1 MTDSPNDTLTLKDLI
16 DKVHHLV
23 EYDTKNKIIKESE
36 NNYTHILSIEDQVNV
51 KFFKGISNFKYIQ
64 YYDDKEKIK
73 SNYLKEQFEYY
84 SFLFCIFN
92 DLSERFRTADNKY
105 NIIYTYI
112 QDLILKIKHNKVIK
126 ETTNFIMNK
135 TIYHNIK
142 DCILTNDIILFI
154 SIFFNINIFVIDNE
168 RNCII
173 FYTLNKNFNKFKHSI
188 ILVKSEYTDIQ
199 LHKNEKFTYTYYKNV
214 YYNKD
219 INESINGIT
228 NGNSTKNIDPLL
240 NELFINYPKMIIYSQ
255 IITNDLNPS
264 IENNSYLIVKKE
276 DDDDLNIIEC
286 CMNKNKI
293 QNENKQTSK
302 KERKARGRNK
312 TTETEKNTDPTSTVS
327 IMNDLMI
334 MDNGNGD
341 NSLYTEDILK
351 TKNHAEL
358 RQIAKTYKIKLS
370 YVLEN
375 GDRKNKT
382 RNELIQEIIEKCK
395 GQK

>member
-1 MTDSPNDTLTLKDLI
+1 MSDSPNDTLTLENLI

-23 EYDTKNKIIKESE
+23 EYDTKTKIIKDSG
-36 NNYTHILSIEDQVNV
+36 NSYTHILSIEDQVNV

-73 SNYLKEQFEYY
+73 SNYLKEQIEYF

-92 DLSERFRTADNKY
+92 DLSERFKNSENKP
-105 NIIYTYI
+105 NIINTYI

-126 ETTNFIMNK
+126 ETTSFIMNK

-142 DCILTNDIILFI
+142 DSILTNDIIQFI

-173 FYTLNKNFNKFKHSI
+173 FYTLNKNFNRFKHSI
-188 ILVKSEYTDIQ
+188 ILIKSEYVDI
-199 LHKNEKFTYTYYKNV
+199 LKNEKFTYYKNV

-219 INESINGIT
+219 INESVNGIT
-228 NGNSTKNIDPLL
+228 YGNTSKNIDPLL
-240 NELFINYPKMIIYSQ
+240 NELFTNYPKMIIYSQ
-255 IITNDLNPS
+255 IITADLNPDV
-264 IENNSYLIVKKE
+264 ENNSYLIVKKE
-276 DDDDLNIIEC
+276 DDNDLNIIEC
-286 CMNKNKI
+286 CMNKNQI
-293 QNENKQTSK
+293 QIENKQTLK
-302 KERKARGRNK
+302 KERKALK
-312 TTETEKNTDPTSTVS
+312 TKTEPEKNADPTSTVS

-334 MDNGNGD
+334 MNNEGD
-341 NSLYTEDILK
+341 SSVYTQDMLN

-358 RQIAKTYKIKLS
+358 KQIAKTYKIKLS

-375 GDRKNKT
+375 GVRKNKT
-382 RNELIQEIIEKCK
+382 RKDLIQEILEKSK
-395 GQK
+395 E

>member
-1 MTDSPNDTLTLKDLI
+1 MIDFLNDTLTLEDLI

-23 EYDTKNKIIKESE
+23 EYDTKTKIIKESE

-73 SNYLKEQFEYY
+73 SSYIKEQIEYY

-92 DLSERFRTADNKY
+92 DLSERFKNSKNKP
-105 NIIYTYI
+105 NIINTYI
-112 QDLILKIKHNKVIK
+112 QDLIRKIKSNQVIK
-126 ETTNFIMNK
+126 ETTSFIMNK

-142 DCILTNDIILFI
+142 DSILTNDIIQFI

-173 FYTLNKNFNKFKHSI
+173 FYTLNKNFNRFKHSI
-188 ILVKSEYTDIQ
+188 ILVKSEYVDI
-199 LHKNEKFTYTYYKNV
+199 LKNEKFTYYKNV

-219 INESINGIT
+219 INESVNGLT
-228 NGNSTKNIDPLL
+228 DGNSSKNIEPLL

-255 IITNDLNPS
+255 IITSDLNPDV
-264 IENNSYLIVKKE
+264 ENNSYLIVKKE
-276 DDDDLNIIEC
+276 DDNDLNIIEC
-286 CMNKNKI
+286 CMNKNQI
-293 QNENKQTSK
+293 QIENKQTLK
-302 KERKARGRNK
+302 KERKARK
-312 TTETEKNTDPTSTVS
+312 TKAEPEPEKNTDPTSTVS

-334 MDNGNGD
+334 MNNEGD
-341 NSLYTEDILK
+341 NSVYTQDMLN

-382 RNELIQEIIEKCK
+382 RKELIQEILEKSK
-395 GQK
+395 E

>member
-1 MTDSPNDTLTLKDLI
+1 MSDSFNDTLTLEDLI

-23 EYDTKNKIIKESE
+23 EYDTKTKIIKNFE

-73 SNYLKEQFEYY
+73 SNYLKEQIEYY

-92 DLSERFRTADNKY
+92 DLSERFKNSKNKP
-105 NIIYTYI
+105 NIINTYI

-126 ETTNFIMNK
+126 ETTSFIMNK
-135 TIYHNIK
+135 TISHNIK
-142 DCILTNDIILFI
+142 DSILTNDIIQFI

-188 ILVKSEYTDIQ
+188 ILVKSEYVD
-199 LHKNEKFTYTYYKNV
+199 LLKNEKFTYYKNV

-219 INESINGIT
+219 INESVNGIT
-228 NGNSTKNIDPLL
+228 DGNTSKTIEPLL

-255 IITNDLNPS
+255 IITTDLNPDV
-264 IENNSYLIVKKE
+264 ENNSYLIVKKE
-276 DDDDLNIIEC
+276 DDNDLNIIEC
-286 CMNKNKI
+286 CMNKNQI
-293 QNENKQTSK
+293 QIENKQTLK
-302 KERKARGRNK
+302 KERKARK
-312 TTETEKNTDPTSTVS
+312 TKPEPEKNTDPTSTVS

-334 MDNGNGD
+334 MNNEGD
-341 NSLYTEDILK
+341 NSVYNQDMLN
-351 TKNHAEL
+351 TKNQIEL

-375 GDRKNKT
+375 GERKNKT
-382 RNELIQEIIEKCK
+382 RKELIQEILEKNK
-395 GQK
+395 

>member
-1 MTDSPNDTLTLKDLI
+1 MSDSPNDTLTLENLI

-23 EYDTKNKIIKESE
+23 EYDTKTKIIKDSG
-36 NNYTHILSIEDQVNV
+36 NIYTHILSIEDQVNV

-73 SNYLKEQFEYY
+73 SNYLKEQIEYF

-92 DLSERFRTADNKY
+92 DLSERFKNSENKP
-105 NIIYTYI
+105 NIINTYI

-126 ETTNFIMNK
+126 ETTSFIMNK

-142 DCILTNDIILFI
+142 DSILTNDIIQFI

-173 FYTLNKNFNKFKHSI
+173 FYTLNKNFNRFKHSI
-188 ILVKSEYTDIQ
+188 ILIKSEYVDI
-199 LHKNEKFTYTYYKNV
+199 LKNEKFTYYKNV

-219 INESINGIT
+219 INESVNGIT
-228 NGNSTKNIDPLL
+228 YGNTSKNIDPLL
-240 NELFINYPKMIIYSQ
+240 NELFTNYPNMIIYSQ
-255 IITNDLNPS
+255 IITADLNPDV
-264 IENNSYLIVKKE
+264 ENNSYLIVKKE
-276 DDDDLNIIEC
+276 DDNDLNIIEC
-286 CMNKNKI
+286 CMNKNQI
-293 QNENKQTSK
+293 QIENKQTLK
-302 KERKARGRNK
+302 KERKALK
-312 TTETEKNTDPTSTVS
+312 TKTEPEKNADPTSTVS

-334 MDNGNGD
+334 MNNEGD
-341 NSLYTEDILK
+341 SSVYTQDMLN

-358 RQIAKTYKIKLS
+358 KQIAKTYKIKLS

-375 GDRKNKT
+375 GVRKNKT
-382 RNELIQEIIEKCK
+382 RKDLIQEILEKSK
-395 GQK
+395 E

>member
-1 MTDSPNDTLTLKDLI
+1 MIDSPNDTLTLEDLI

-23 EYDTKNKIIKESE
+23 EYDTKTKIIKESE

-73 SNYLKEQFEYY
+73 SSYIKEQIEYY

-92 DLSERFRTADNKY
+92 DLSERFKNSKNKP
-105 NIIYTYI
+105 NIINTYI
-112 QDLILKIKHNKVIK
+112 QDLIRKIKSNQVIK
-126 ETTNFIMNK
+126 ETTSFIMNK

-142 DCILTNDIILFI
+142 DSILTNDIIQFI
-154 SIFFNINIFVIDNE
+154 SIFFNINIFIIDNE

-173 FYTLNKNFNKFKHSI
+173 FYTLNKNFNRFKHSI
-188 ILVKSEYTDIQ
+188 ILVKSEYVDI
-199 LHKNEKFTYTYYKNV
+199 LKNEKFTYYKNV

-219 INESINGIT
+219 INESVNGLT
-228 NGNSTKNIDPLL
+228 DGNSSKNIEPLL

-255 IITNDLNPS
+255 IITSDLNPDV
-264 IENNSYLIVKKE
+264 ENNSYLIVKKE
-276 DDDDLNIIEC
+276 DDNDLNIIEC
-286 CMNKNKI
+286 CMNKNQI
-293 QNENKQTSK
+293 QIENKQTLK
-302 KERKARGRNK
+302 KERKARK
-312 TTETEKNTDPTSTVS
+312 TKAEPEPEKNSDPTSTVS

-334 MDNGNGD
+334 MNNEGD
-341 NSLYTEDILK
+341 SSVYTQDMLN
-351 TKNHAEL
+351 TKNHNEL
-358 RQIAKTYKIKLS
+358 RQIAKQYKIKLS

-382 RNELIQEIIEKCK
+382 RKELIQEILEKNK
-395 GQK
+395 

>member
-1 MTDSPNDTLTLKDLI
+1 MSDSPNDTLTLEDLI

-23 EYDTKNKIIKESE
+23 EYDTKTKIIKNSE

-51 KFFKGISNFKYIQ
+51 KFFKGITNFKYIH

-73 SNYLKEQFEYY
+73 SNYLKEQIEYY

-92 DLSERFRTADNKY
+92 DLSEKFKNSKNKP
-105 NIIYTYI
+105 NIINTYI

-126 ETTNFIMNK
+126 ETTSFIMSK
-135 TIYHNIK
+135 TISHNIK
-142 DCILTNDIILFI
+142 DSILTNDIIQFI

-188 ILVKSEYTDIQ
+188 ILVKSEYVD
-199 LHKNEKFTYTYYKNV
+199 LLKNEKFTYYKNV

-219 INESINGIT
+219 INESVNGIT
-228 NGNSTKNIDPLL
+228 DGNASKNIDPLL
-240 NELFINYPKMIIYSQ
+240 NELFTNYPKMIIYSQ
-255 IITNDLNPS
+255 IITTDLNPDV
-264 IENNSYLIVKKE
+264 ENNSYLIVKKE
-276 DDDDLNIIEC
+276 DDNDLNIIEC

-293 QNENKQTSK
+293 QIENKQTLK
-302 KERKARGRNK
+302 KERKARK
-312 TTETEKNTDPTSTVS
+312 TKSVSEPEKNNDPTSTVS

-334 MDNGNGD
+334 MNNESD
-341 NSLYTEDILK
+341 NSVYNQDMLN
-351 TKNHAEL
+351 TKSHIEL

-375 GDRKNKT
+375 GERKNKT
-382 RNELIQEIIEKCK
+382 RKELIQEILEKTK
-395 GQK
+395 E

>member
-1 MTDSPNDTLTLKDLI
+1 MSDSPNDTLTLEDLI

-23 EYDTKNKIIKESE
+23 EYDTKTKIIKNSE

-51 KFFKGISNFKYIQ
+51 KFFKGITNFKYIH

-73 SNYLKEQFEYY
+73 SNYLKEQIEYY

-92 DLSERFRTADNKY
+92 DLSEKFKNSKNKP
-105 NIIYTYI
+105 NIINTYI

-126 ETTNFIMNK
+126 ETTSFIMSK
-135 TIYHNIK
+135 TISHNIK
-142 DCILTNDIILFI
+142 DSILTNDIIQFI

-188 ILVKSEYTDIQ
+188 ILVKSEYVD
-199 LHKNEKFTYTYYKNV
+199 LLKNEKFTYYKNV

-219 INESINGIT
+219 INESVNGIT
-228 NGNSTKNIDPLL
+228 DGNASKNIDPLL
-240 NELFINYPKMIIYSQ
+240 NELFTNYPKMIIYSQ
-255 IITNDLNPS
+255 IITTDLNPDV
-264 IENNSYLIVKKE
+264 ENNSYLIIKKE
-276 DDDDLNIIEC
+276 DDNDLNIIEC

-293 QNENKQTSK
+293 QIENKQTLK
-302 KERKARGRNK
+302 KERKARK
-312 TTETEKNTDPTSTVS
+312 TKSVSEPEKNNDPTSTVS

-334 MDNGNGD
+334 MNNESD
-341 NSLYTEDILK
+341 NSVYNQDMLN
-351 TKNHAEL
+351 TKSHIEL

-375 GDRKNKT
+375 GERKNKT
-382 RNELIQEIIEKCK
+382 RKELIQEILEKTK
-395 GQK
+395 E

>member
-1 MTDSPNDTLTLKDLI
+1 MTDSPDDTLTLEDLI

-23 EYDTKNKIIKESE
+23 EYDTKTKIIKESE
-36 NNYTHILSIEDQVNV
+36 NNYTHILSVEDQVNV

-64 YYDDKEKIK
+64 YFDDKEKIK
-73 SNYLKEQFEYY
+73 ANYLKEQIEYY

-92 DLSERFRTADNKY
+92 DLSERFKNSENKF
-105 NIIYTYI
+105 NIINTYI

-126 ETTNFIMNK
+126 ETTSFIMNK

-142 DCILTNDIILFI
+142 DSILTNDIIQFI
-154 SIFFNINIFVIDNE
+154 SIFFNINIFVIDND

-173 FYTLNKNFNKFKHSI
+173 FYTLNRNFNRFKHSI
-188 ILVKSEYTDIQ
+188 ILVKSEYTDI
-199 LHKNEKFTYTYYKNV
+199 LKNEKFTYYKNV

-219 INESINGIT
+219 INESVNGIT
-228 NGNSTKNIDPLL
+228 NGNSNRTIEPLL
-240 NELFINYPKMIIYSQ
+240 NELFENYPKMIIYSQ
-255 IITNDLNPS
+255 IITTDLNPS

-276 DDDDLNIIEC
+276 DDNDLNIIEC

-302 KERKARGRNK
+302 KERKARK
-312 TTETEKNTDPTSTVS
+312 AKAEPEPTKNADPTSTVS

-334 MDNGNGD
+334 MDNENGD
-341 NSLYTEDILK
+341 NSVYTQDMLN

-382 RNELIQEIIEKCK
+382 RKELIQEILEKTK
-395 GQK
+395 E